1 MTSHTRESLRSDRE
15 ALGGLLALADP
26 ERLRVLADAILA
38 EVVPAEQDRAT
49 APAQGHTTPA
59 PAFQITRAPATGVLV
74 GQVREPIASQRFIA
88 GDLVASTAEVV
99 LGEATGWGMRLGDDR
114 AAALAQAVLDAEV
127 LRGGERTADIIA
139 LALTTDEHL
148 RAERAAEWE
157 RLTPTIVEF
166 EEIA

>member
-26 ERLRVLADAILA
+26 DRLRALADAILG
-38 EVVPAEQDRAT
+38 DT
-49 APAQGHTTPA
+49 APTAADGSA
-59 PAFQITRAPATGVLV
+59 PGAVAFQITRAPSTGVLV

-99 LGEATGWGMRLGDDR
+99 LGDATGWGMRLGDDR
-114 AAALAQAVLDAEV
+114 AAALSQAVLDAEV
-127 LRGGERTADIIA
+127 LRGGDRTAEIVELA
-139 LALTTDEHL
+139 LATDERL